1 MSHLVLLGDSIFD
14 NASYTG
20 GQPAVIDHVRRV
32 LGDDWQS
39 TLLAVDGSTT
49 ADVPAQ
55 LAKLPADASHLVV
68 SAGGNDAIL
77 QSGILGEQVS
87 SVAEALGVIAL
98 ARQTFEDSYF
108 TMLETCLGLGKPTTI
123 CTIYYPAFSDPA
135 YQMVTVAGLHAFND
149 VIVRAAHTRKLPL
162 IDLRL
167 VCTEP
172 DDYAN
177 EIEPSSKGAAKIA
190 RAIQLA
196 LSRGNFDGS
205 HTTVFY

>member
-1 MSHLVLLGDSIFD
+1 MSHVVLLGDSIFD

-32 LGDDWQS
+32 LGDGWQS

-49 ADVPAQ
+49 ADVQGQ
-55 LAKLPADASHLVV
+55 LTKMPADASHLVLSV
-68 SAGGNDAIL
+68 GGNDAIL
-77 QSGILGEQVS
+77 SSGILGEKVTT
-87 SVAEALGVIAL
+87 VAEALGVIAMSGKAFDRAYL
-98 ARQTFEDSYF
+98 D
-108 TMLETCLGLGKPTTI
+108 MLDAVVRLGKPTTI

-135 YQMVTVAGLHAFND
+135 YQVVTVAGLHAFND
-149 VIVRAAHTRKLPL
+149 VIIRAGHTRKLPL

-167 VCTEP
+167 VCTEA

-190 RAIQLA
+190 QAIQLA
-196 LSRGNFDGS
+196 LTRGNFDGS